1 MTASRIA
8 RASKVAP
15 GPRCWVEGGARRHL
29 TIYQIAISA
38 GFIKRDTPAD
48 HVGEIA
54 VKQKL
59 QDDLKLAMKAGDKLR
74 VMTLR
79 GALTEIT
86 RLEKDVQRP
95 VNDDETIQILK
106 RERARREE
114 TIGFARKGE
123 RHDLVAQNET
133 VAQILDG
140 YLPAALSSDEVKA
153 AIGVQIAAGAT
164 QIGQIMKVLREQY
177 GAQLDGRVASELV
190 KQALASK

>member
-1 MTASRIA
+1 
-8 RASKVAP
+8 
-15 GPRCWVEGGARRHL
+15 
-29 TIYQIAISA
+29 
-38 GFIKRDTPAD
+38 
-48 HVGEIA
+48 

-133 VAQILDG
+133 EAQILDG

-153 AIGVQIAAGAT
+153 AIGVQIAAEAT